1 MLVSPTTMELMMT
14 IGALPP
20 AGVSCLAEEPYHGRH
35 RSRARLQ
42 PVQPRRSTSL
52 PSKLQRKLCTSLDL
66 DKTWTYCHRTTACHC
81 ITLRAPL
88 SKAAWPIS
96 RDQAQ
101 APTAFGIAAFKMCSD
116 AGRGS
121 RRRDLHP
128 KGDVC
133 AGHKLASDIRWLYLL
148 LAACAPVHAPLTRGH
163 RLPPGTSGPSGS
175 PGGARP

>member
-1 MLVSPTTMELMMT
+1 MEEKIQSVQYRDSEPSEFAHKPPKQEMDLSCSSERLSP
-14 IGALPP
+14 IG
-20 AGVSCLAEEPYHGRH
+20 
-35 RSRARLQ
+35 RSRRLDSVELGIIHIVASSFSVLVAFAHVIEVFMARC
-42 PVQPRRSTSL
+42 RC
-52 PSKLQRKLCTSLDL
+52 PSSNCFRQ
-66 DKTWTYCHRTTACHC
+66 
-81 ITLRAPL
+81 
-88 SKAAWPIS
+88 
-96 RDQAQ
+96 
-101 APTAFGIAAFKMCSD
+101 FKRGGRGSD